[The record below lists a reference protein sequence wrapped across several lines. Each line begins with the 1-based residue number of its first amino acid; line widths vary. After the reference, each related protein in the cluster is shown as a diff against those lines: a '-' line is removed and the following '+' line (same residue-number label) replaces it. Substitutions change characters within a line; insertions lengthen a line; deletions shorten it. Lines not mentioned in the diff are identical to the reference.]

1 VHESGDGGSGS
12 ERLLDDVPQLAG
24 GINHSAE
31 HGNHQACAASRYC
44 VQLAYGAGD
53 ELRAVERHLPTLSA
67 AYPRLF
73 ANIGYCRPKIVH
85 LATAVA
91 IVCTKSFSPS

>member
-12 ERLLDDVPQLAG
+12 ERLLDEVPQLAG
-24 GINHSAE
+24 GIDHSAE
-31 HGNHQACAASRYC
+31 YRNHEACAAPRYC
-44 VQLAYGAGD
+44 VQFAYGAGA

-67 AYPRLF
+67 AHPRLF
-73 ANIGYCRPKIVH
+73 ANVGYCRAKIVH

-91 IVCTKSFSPS
+91 IECTLSFSPS

>member
-24 GINHSAE
+24 GIDHSAE
-31 HGNHQACAASRYC
+31 YGDHQACAAPRYC
-44 VQLAYGAGD
+44 VQLAYSAGA
-53 ELRAVERHLPTLSA
+53 ELRAVECHLPTLSA

-73 ANIGYCRPKIVH
+73 ADVGYCRPKIVH

-91 IVCTKSFSPS
+91 IVSTLSFSPS